1 MFVSP
6 PLTEMCCFRKTDS
19 VSRRYVKLRWYKRIA
34 GRSAAANRRRLSRLP
49 VLWEFHPECSL
60 TAVALHADL
69 SLVEFHDSF
78 HNGQSDTC
86 AFRSVG
92 SIGLIK
98 FIENTFPVLFFDLR
112 AIIFDGNGDRSVFLT
127 LFVSMLP
134 DENRYLSFLR
144 RKFYGVVQKIYPYL
158 LSFRRAEQ

>member
-1 MFVSP
+1 M
-6 PLTEMCCFRKTDS
+6 
-19 VSRRYVKLRWYKRIA
+19 
-34 GRSAAANRRRLSRLP
+34 
-49 VLWEFHPECSL
+49 
-60 TAVALHADL
+60 
-69 SLVEFHDSF
+69 
-78 HNGQSDTC
+78 
-86 AFRSVG
+86 G

-127 LFVSMLP
+127 LFVRMLP

-158 LSFRRAEQ
+158 LHHFFICLNHMFIEITGNLQLLLAPFFLQQENRTPKLFRKIVFFHAA